1 VAPPTVPAA
10 VGTLVRER
18 FSMIRLSALG
28 VAEFSVESCN
38 EIPTGVFTI
47 LLSMR
52 VRDETVTAFVP
63 VFIPNWIPTEQF
75 VIEIPL

>member
-1 VAPPTVPAA
+1 MLLVPVVPASKVVPPNIPIA

-18 FSMIRLSALG
+18 FSMIRLSTLG
-28 VAEFSVESCN
+28 VVGSSFARCN

-52 VRDETVTAFVP
+52 VKDET
-63 VFIPNWIPTEQF
+63 PT
-75 VIEIPL
+75 